1 MQVLVEKNNLT
12 VTYST
17 KKAPQISGAFLS
29 SIKDTILKSKYD
41 LSVSFIGEKEMQKIN
56 KQTRNIDKVTDIL
69 SFPLD
74 VQSGEIYINETYA
87 KKKAEIFEIS
97 HEDYLKYLFVHGMIH
112 LLGHDHGDI
121 MDALEK
127 KFTKKLHIL
136 YPYRYTRV

>member
-1 MQVLVEKNNLT
+1 MFVLLDSENLT
-12 VTYST
+12 VTHST
-17 KKAPQISGAFLS
+17 KKAPQISGAFLA
-29 SIKDTILKSKYD
+29 SIKDTILKKKYD
-41 LSVSFIGEKEMQKIN
+41 LSVSFVGEKEMQKIN

-74 VQSGEIYINETYA
+74 AQSGEIYINETYA
-87 KKKAEIFEIS
+87 KKKAKIFEIS

-112 LLGHDHGDI
+112 LLGHDHGDK